1 MESVSIV
8 VPIFNEEE
16 NIVLLHQDIKA
27 VCEKNNYDYEI
38 IFVDDGSTDKSA
50 FVAKQLAPLRY
61 VRLRRNF
68 GQTAAMDS
76 GIKAATKEYIITMDG
91 DRQNDPSD
99 IPNLI
104 SYLKLHDLDVVS
116 GWRLKRQD
124 SFSKKFFSRGAW
136 LLRRLIVGDDIH
148 DSGCSL
154 KIYKRECFSNL
165 TLYGEMH
172 RFIPAVLKIQGF
184 KIGEITVN
192 HRPRTAGVTKYNWR
206 RAFKGFVD
214 MVAVWFW
221 NRYSV
226 RPLHLLGTLGI
237 FLLLFGFGFSVWT
250 IIEFFEGQSL
260 SDTVLP
266 LLSAVFLLS
275 GVQIFL
281 FGILGD
287 MMSKTYFETGQGNS
301 YSIKEIFENTADDI
315 MESAKTM
322 VSRASTG
329 PNATVASEEISS
341 YSPGG
346 TPAMGTPGGTPATG
360 SRPPLPRPSG
370 LPRPPGAK

>member
-1 MESVSIV
+1 MESISIV

-16 NIVLLHQDIKA
+16 NIIGLHEEIKA
-27 VCEKNNYDYEI
+27 VCEQQNYDYEI
-38 IFVDDGSTDKSA
+38 IFVDDGSSDNSA
-50 FVAKQLAPLRY
+50 HLAKQLSPLKY

-76 GIKAATKEYIITMDG
+76 GIKAAQKEFIITMDG
-91 DRQNDPSD
+91 DRQNDPTD

-104 SYLKLHDLDVVS
+104 SYLRLHDLDVVS
-116 GWRLKRQD
+116 GWRHKRKD

-136 LLRRLIVGDDIH
+136 LLRKMIVGDNIH

-154 KIYKRECFSNL
+154 KIYRRECFNHL

-184 KIGEITVN
+184 RIGEIPVN

-237 FLLLFGFGFSVWT
+237 LLLMAGTVFSGWT
-250 IIEFFEGQSL
+250 VVEFIKGQSL

-266 LLSAVFLLS
+266 LLSALFLLS

-287 MMSKTYFETGQGNS
+287 MLSKTYFETGQGNS
-301 YSIKEIFENTADDI
+301 YSIKEVFENDASSPRVVS
-315 MESAKTM
+315 SAPPA
-322 VSRASTG
+322 ASPET
-329 PNATVASEEISS
+329 
-341 YSPGG
+341 SP
-346 TPAMGTPGGTPATG
+346 PSPSTPGNTPGASAG
-360 SRPPLPRPSG
+360 PPHQSIPPKAPRQSMPPRPSG
-370 LPRPPGAK
+370 LPRPKGAK